1 MKSFEEFQQDTL
13 TEGVLGRIAKR
24 VLKPAIRW
32 ISKGKN
38 KRIPNEKTAS
48 LKTLAKDDVEQL
60 GKFRKPSARTKKPE
74 DLTPDDFEGTFLP
87 NPTKPHQMKDF
98 VQGKGG
104 ITWSMSRGASTGPT
118 PIQRQAVYRTYRSV
132 RDALK
137 KLSGN

>member
-1 MKSFEEFQQDTL
+1 VKSFEEFQQDTL
-13 TEGVLGRIAKR
+13 TEGVLGRFAGR
-24 VLKPAIRW
+24 MLKPAIRW

-38 KRIPNEKTAS
+38 KRIPNERTAS
-48 LKTLAKDDVEQL
+48 LKTLAKDDVDQL
-60 GKFRKPSARTKKPE
+60 GKFKNPKTGE
-74 DLTPDDFEGTFLP
+74 LEGTFLP
-87 NPTKPHQMKDF
+87 NPTKPYQMKDF

-118 PIQRQAVYRTYRSV
+118 PIQRQAVYRTYRGV

>member
-13 TEGVLGRIAKR
+13 TEGVLGRLVGRAI
-24 VLKPAIRW
+24 KPAIRW

-60 GKFRKPSARTKKPE
+60 GKFKNPKTGE
-74 DLTPDDFEGTFLP
+74 LEGTFLP
-87 NPTKPHQMKDF
+87 NPTKPYQMKDF

-104 ITWSMSRGASTGPT
+104 LTWSMSRGASTGPT

>member
-13 TEGVLGRIAKR
+13 TEGVLGRLAKR
-24 VLKPAIRW
+24 VIKPAVRW

-48 LKTLAKDDVEQL
+48 LRTLAKDDVDQL
-60 GKFRKPSARTKKPE
+60 GKFKNPKTGE
-74 DLTPDDFEGTFLP
+74 LEGTFLP
-87 NPTKPHQMKDF
+87 NPTKPYQMKDF

-104 ITWSMSRGASTGPT
+104 LTWSMTRGASTGPT
-118 PIQRQAVYRTYRSV
+118 PIQRQAVYRTYRGV
-132 RDALK
+132 RDALR

>member
-1 MKSFEEFQQDTL
+1 MKSFNDFRQDTL
-13 TEGVLGRIAKR
+13 TEGVLARLAKR
-24 VLKPAIRW
+24 AIKPAIRW

-38 KRIPNEKTAS
+38 KRIPNERTAS
-48 LKTLAKDDVEQL
+48 LKTLAKDDISQL
-60 GKFRKPSARTKKPE
+60 GKFKNPKTGE
-74 DLTPDDFEGTFLP
+74 LEGTFLP
-87 NPTKPHQMKDF
+87 NPTKPYQMKDF

-104 ITWSMSRGASTGPT
+104 LTWSMSRGASTGPT

>member
-38 KRIPNEKTAS
+38 KRIPNERTAS
-48 LKTLAKDDVEQL
+48 LKTLAKDDISQL
-60 GKFRKPSARTKKPE
+60 GKFKNPKTGE
-74 DLTPDDFEGTFLP
+74 LEGTFLP
-87 NPTKPHQMKDF
+87 NPTKPYQMKDF

-104 ITWSMSRGASTGPT
+104 LTWSMSRGASTGPT

>member
-13 TEGVLGRIAKR
+13 TEGVLGRLAGK

-38 KRIPNEKTAS
+38 KRIPNERTAS
-48 LKTLAKDDVEQL
+48 LRTLAKDDVQQL
-60 GKFRKPSARTKKPE
+60 GKFKNPKTGE
-74 DLTPDDFEGTFLP
+74 LEGTFLP
-87 NPTKPHQMKDF
+87 NPTKPYQMKDF

-104 ITWSMSRGASTGPT
+104 LTWSMSRGASTGPT
-118 PIQRQAVYRTYRSV
+118 PIQRQAVYRTYRGV
-132 RDALK
+132 RDALR

>member
-13 TEGVLGRIAKR
+13 TEGVLGRLAKR
-24 VLKPAIRW
+24 AIKPALRW

-60 GKFRKPSARTKKPE
+60 GKFKNPKTGE
-74 DLTPDDFEGTFLP
+74 LEGTFLP
-87 NPTKPHQMKDF
+87 NPTKPYQMKDF

-104 ITWSMSRGASTGPT
+104 LTWSMSRGASTGPT
-118 PIQRQAVYRTYRSV
+118 PIQRQAVYRTYRGV
-132 RDALK
+132 RDALR

>member
-1 MKSFEEFQQDTL
+1 MKSFSEFQQDTL
-13 TEGVLGRIAKR
+13 TEGVLGRLAKR
-24 VLKPAIRW
+24 VIKPAVRW

-48 LKTLAKDDVEQL
+48 LRTLAKDDVDQL
-60 GKFRKPSARTKKPE
+60 GKFKNPKTGE
-74 DLTPDDFEGTFLP
+74 LEGTFLP
-87 NPTKPHQMKDF
+87 NPTKPYQMKDF

-104 ITWSMSRGASTGPT
+104 LTWSMTRGASTGPT